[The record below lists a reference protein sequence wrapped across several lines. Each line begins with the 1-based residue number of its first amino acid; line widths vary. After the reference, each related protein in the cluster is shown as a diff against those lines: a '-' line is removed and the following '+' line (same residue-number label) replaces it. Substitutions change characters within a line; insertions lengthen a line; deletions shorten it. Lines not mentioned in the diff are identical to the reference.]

1 MINKDAKIYIA
12 GHTGLV
18 GSAIIKNLNNKG
30 FNNIIT
36 RTHQQLDLTNQSKVR
51 DFFDVE
57 RPDQVYLAAGK
68 VGGIY
73 ANNAYPA
80 NFIYT
85 NLMIESNVIN
95 SSYETD
101 VKKLLFLGSSCI
113 YPRNASQP
121 MSESELLTNTLEV
134 TNEPYAIAKIAGIKL
149 CESYNRQYGASNN
162 IDYRSVVPT
171 NLYGPGDNY
180 HPENSHVIPALI
192 LRLHEAKLNN
202 SPSVAIWGTGK
213 PRREFLYIDDL
224 ADACVYIMNINKQK
238 YIKHTKSMLSHV
250 NVGAGYDITINE
262 LAQTIK
268 KVVGYEGDIDFDN
281 TKPDG
286 SPQKLLDSSLI
297 NDLGWSSSIEIKKGL
312 TKTYKAFQHLIKK

>member
-18 GSAIIKNLNNKG
+18 GSAIIRNLNNKG

-36 RTHQQLDLTNQSKVR
+36 RTHQQLDLTNQSKV
-51 DFFDVE
+51 
-57 RPDQVYLAAGK
+57 
-68 VGGIY
+68 
-73 ANNAYPA
+73 
-80 NFIYT
+80 
-85 NLMIESNVIN
+85 
-95 SSYETD
+95 
-101 VKKLLFLGSSCI
+101 
-113 YPRNASQP
+113 
-121 MSESELLTNTLEV
+121 
-134 TNEPYAIAKIAGIKL
+134 
-149 CESYNRQYGASNN
+149 
-162 IDYRSVVPT
+162 
-171 NLYGPGDNY
+171 
-180 HPENSHVIPALI
+180 
-192 LRLHEAKLNN
+192 
-202 SPSVAIWGTGK
+202 
-213 PRREFLYIDDL
+213 REFLYIDDL

-250 NVGAGYDITINE
+250 NVGVGYDITINE

-297 NDLGWSSSIEIKKGL
+297 NDLGWNSSIEIKKGL